1 VARKIVD
8 NKWLQINTEI
18 AYNKTIGCNKIMEF
32 KNRQFFY
39 KVKCDWE
46 YAVTKAVQ
54 VEIREK
60 EL

>member
-1 VARKIVD
+1 M
-8 NKWLQINTEI
+8 NGEM
-18 AYNKTIGCNKIMEF
+18 AYSKTISRNKIIEF
-32 KNRQFFY
+32 KNRQILY

-46 YAVTKAVQ
+46 YAVTKMVQ